1 MVPPEGIARPD
12 QILLHHA
19 DFVVN
24 QVFSY
29 DEAGDE
35 DEQELVHMPALKFIA
50 ALAGVEPGVK
60 KKLVIKK
67 KQKQMPKGSPACVT
81 PLVRSTFE
89 AIFAEQM
96 ATEKAAEKDGEGRE
110 GEKRNSK
117 QN

>member
-1 MVPPEGIARPD
+1 MW
-12 QILLHHA
+12 
-19 DFVVN
+19 
-24 QVFSY
+24 
-29 DEAGDE
+29 
-35 DEQELVHMPALKFIA
+35 
-50 ALAGVEPGVK
+50 K
-60 KKLVIKK
+60 KNMWKAVQPQPTAVREKLVTKK

-96 ATEKAAEKDGEGRE
+96 ATEKAAEKDSEGRE